1 GRTDFQSGDAG
12 ILYDS
17 VTQRLFTLPDET
29 FVYPGHDYQ
38 GHIVS
43 TIGEEKRWNP
53 RLVERESREP
63 GARLRPT
70 EMLRDRASF
79 IELMTNLDLP
89 KPKKMMEAVPANK
102 RCGNVGSLD

>member
-1 GRTDFQSGDAG
+1 M
-12 ILYDS
+12 
-17 VTQRLFTLPDET
+17 TQRLFTLPDET

-43 TIGEEKRWNP
+43 TIGEERRWNP
-53 RLVERESREP
+53 RFVERESREP
-63 GARLRPT
+63 VARLRPT
-70 EMLRDRASF
+70 EMLRDGASF

-102 RCGNVGSLD
+102 RCGNVGSLG